1 LKYLVIDVQKMKILI
16 CEDDPDI
23 LELIEFILTEENYAV
38 TTTEDESTVK
48 NLMEK
53 IEPDLLII
61 DYWLN
66 GTKAD
71 DIINSIKKDDNL
83 KEIPII
89 LISAIDNLEEVSS
102 NLPVVDYIKKPF
114 DINTLKTKVKSYIQ
128 KYVENNSNN

>member
-1 LKYLVIDVQKMKILI
+1 MKILI